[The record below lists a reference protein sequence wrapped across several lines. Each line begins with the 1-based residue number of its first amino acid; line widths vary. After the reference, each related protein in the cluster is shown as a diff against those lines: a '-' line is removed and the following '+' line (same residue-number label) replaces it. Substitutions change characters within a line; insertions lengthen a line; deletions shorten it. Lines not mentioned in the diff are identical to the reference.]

1 MGEGKNRG
9 SFIRKPPRL
18 IPPENPMPLTI
29 RSASAADE
37 AALVALRRAS
47 MQLLVRET
55 SRKVIALDV
64 PLGFE
69 VMPRV
74 MMGTSL

>member
-1 MGEGKNRG
+1 
-9 SFIRKPPRL
+9 
-18 IPPENPMPLTI
+18 MPLTI

-37 AALVALRRAS
+37 AALVALRHAS

-55 SRKVIALDV
+55 SGKVIALDE
-64 PLGFE
+64 PLGVE

-74 MMGTSL
+74 MMGKSL

>member
-1 MGEGKNRG
+1 M
-9 SFIRKPPRL
+9 
-18 IPPENPMPLTI
+18 PPENPMPLTI

-47 MQLLVRET
+47 MQLPVRET
-55 SRKVIALDV
+55 SRKVIALDEH
-64 PLGFE
+64 LGVE

-74 MMGTSL
+74 MMGKSL